1 MIDEKSLHGAGTE
14 EQYKGS
20 DFFDDMQTPT
30 ASNDIAHELAPLTP
44 NIDTA
49 FIDNPEHNPNVGL
62 FTIKA
67 ANEWIDDAR
76 RKPMPCKL
84 FGQLWWEHDVCV
96 MFASANI
103 GKSLLAMQIADS
115 ISRGFNT
122 MGLEMEAQPQKVLY
136 FDFEMSEKQFQIRYM
151 NKETGTIHHFS
162 HNLLR
167 VEINPDFVD
176 YPNCDYDDF
185 VKQSMI
191 DAVLTS
197 GANVV
202 IIDNLTTFGGGTEKA
217 KDARPLMQW
226 IHDFSR
232 KYDLSILVLA
242 HTGKRSNTKPIT
254 MYDCFGSSMIQNYC
268 DGMFAIGESAKGKS
282 MRYII
287 ELKQR
292 TTNYEYKE
300 DNVIECEI
308 VNDDNYTH
316 FHFVGYG
323 YESEHLR
330 QPNDNDRNAM
340 IERAKELSSKGM
352 SQRAIAS
359 ELGVSPGT
367 VNSYLKK

>member
-1 MIDEKSLHGAGTE
+1 MIDEKSLHEAGAG
-14 EQYKGS
+14 EQHKGS
-20 DFFDDMQTPT
+20 DYLANMQDFEGEKTIIQPQHDFT
-30 ASNDIAHELAPLTP
+30 I
-44 NIDTA
+44 
-49 FIDNPEHNPNVGL
+49 IDNPEPNPNVGL

-67 ANEWIDDAR
+67 ANEWIDDAS

-103 GKSLLAMQIADS
+103 GKSLLAMQIADA
-115 ISRGFNT
+115 ISRGINT

-151 NKETGTIHHFS
+151 NKDSGTMHHFS
-162 HNLLR
+162 PNLLR

-176 YPNCDYDDF
+176 YPNNCDYEDF
-185 VKQSMI
+185 VKQSMA

-197 GANVV
+197 GAKVV

-268 DGMFAIGESAKGKS
+268 DGMFAIGESVKGKS

-292 TTNYEYKE
+292 TANYEYKE
-300 DNVIECEI
+300 DNIIECEI
-308 VNDDNYTH
+308 VNDDNFTH
-316 FHFVGYG
+316 FNFVGYG

-330 QPNDNDRNAM
+330 RLETNDRDAL
-340 IERAKELSSKGM
+340 IERAKELSAKGV
-352 SQRAIAS
+352 SQREIAK
-359 ELGVSPGT
+359 ELGRSVGT
-367 VNSYLKK
+367 VNNYINK